1 MGVHE
6 VNILDIYLYDL
17 VNEGI
22 VQTVPS
28 FPDAGPLPRLF
39 TAIGSHVPAN
49 RQIGPVPVSLPQE
62 NREERARTARRARA
76 G

>member
-1 MGVHE
+1 MGGREINV
-6 VNILDIYLYDL
+6 LDIILNDL
-17 VNEGI
+17 VNEEI
-22 VQTVPS
+22 AHADWPFLDVVL
-28 FPDAGPLPRLF
+28 LPGLF

-62 NREERARTARRARA
+62 NPEERARTARRARA